1 MTDREL
7 AYLNGLRDG
16 YFRALQ
22 KHGPQARTEEQ
33 RKLDEAHWREC
44 ARKEFPDFQAKA
56 EAA

>member
-16 YFRALQ
+16 YLRALEDY
-22 KHGPQARTEEQ
+22 GPKGRSKEQQAKDT
-33 RKLDEAHWREC
+33 KYWAEC
-44 ARKEFPDFQAKA
+44 ARRKFPSLEKQS